1 MHHQLSSLL
10 DSKTSYLHPVLP
22 PLNEYRPRIIISI
35 IIQPMFSDDDNIGC
49 RDCLATNQ
57 YSLYMTS
64 LIIRMK
70 SKHFDKDSIF
80 LISRQTHDLIM
91 INDNGHF
98 SYMNHL
104 LGRNFIFINLL
115 IFIHIEF

>member
-1 MHHQLSSLL
+1 
-10 DSKTSYLHPVLP
+10 
-22 PLNEYRPRIIISI
+22 
-35 IIQPMFSDDDNIGC
+35 MFSDDDNIGC

-115 IFIHIEF
+115 IFIHIKF